1 MTQHTFRTAGAVVLT
16 LTVVAPRAG
25 AQTTPDSAE
34 VARLAGLG
42 QLWGAV
48 KYFHPA
54 LADRPIDWDSALV
67 AAIAKVRAARTRE
80 QYAMAVDGML
90 AALGDQ
96 ATRVVPRMSPSA
108 APTPSAVA
116 TRWARDSTFIITIP
130 DPTNYLGV
138 VAALSEAREEV
149 ERAPRVVFDL
159 RARGVELEP
168 GSVAIELNE
177 SGIGGLLVPRP
188 LAAPSVRSRM
198 YSGFPAQRSLG
209 FSEYW
214 AGFSTRS
221 GEVLRPAGENIRER
235 RVGFVVDAHSDLPPV
250 ALALQRAGLGVIVAD
265 GEMASVPGVDDL
277 WTITLPDDVKV
288 AVRVSE
294 VVGAPDGIPPD
305 TVVSGSIGG
314 DRAVDAAAVLL
325 HAPVRA
331 PPPQAE
337 GKAFTA
343 PAEDAYADMQSPP
356 VEYRLLAA
364 FRFWTAIEH
373 FYPYKSLIG
382 EDWERVLVAAIP
394 DFLQA
399 GDSLQYALAVAK
411 LAHQIHDSHGFIE
424 GSPALR
430 AYFGPVSAPVN
441 LRYIEGRLVVT
452 EISADSVVRQSG
464 IRVGDEV
471 QRIDGEAAEALRER
485 LEPYIAVSTPQS
497 LDYAVAGYSV
507 RGDEGSTVTL
517 VVRGAD
523 DRERTVRLT
532 RRGGLRQEMS
542 GARPGPTWKVL
553 SGNIGYV
560 DMERLSVPQVDTMFE
575 ALRDTKA
582 IIFDNRSYPQGTA
595 WQIAPR
601 LTDKTAVLAA
611 RFQRPLA
618 MSPDRTR
625 SSTFAFVQTLPP
637 TDGWRYT
644 RPTVML
650 VDERTISQAEHTGL
664 FFEAA
669 NGTRF
674 VGSPTMGANGDV
686 TNVVLPGNIVVYF
699 TGHDVRHA
707 DGRQLQ
713 RVGLQPDV
721 VIRPTIKGV
730 REGRDEVLERAVQL
744 IETGR

>member
-1 MTQHTFRTAGAVVLT
+1 MTQLTFRTVGAVLLT
-16 LTVVAPRAG
+16 LTAISPRLG
-25 AQTTPDSAE
+25 AQTPPDSAE

-54 LADRPIDWDSALV
+54 LAHRPIDWDSALV
-67 AAIAKVRAARTRE
+67 AAIPRVRAAHTRD
-80 QYAMAVDGML
+80 QYAMAVGGML

-96 ATRVVPRMSPSA
+96 ATRVLPGVSPSA
-108 APTPSAVA
+108 APTLPTVA

-130 DPTNYLGV
+130 DPTDYLSVIAVLG
-138 VAALSEAREEV
+138 EAREKV

-168 GSVAIELNE
+168 GGVAVELNE

-198 YSGFPAQRSLG
+198 YSGFPAQHSLG

-221 GEVLRPAGENIRER
+221 GEVLRPAGENPRER

-265 GEMASVPGVDDL
+265 GEMASLPGVDDL
-277 WTITLPDDVKV
+277 WTMTLPDDVKV

-305 TVVSGSIGG
+305 TVVGGSSGS
-314 DRAVDAAAVLL
+314 DRAVDAAVVLL

-331 PPPQAE
+331 RPPQAE
-337 GKAFTA
+337 GQAFTA
-343 PAEDAYADMQSPP
+343 PAENAYADMHTPP

-382 EDWERVLVAAIP
+382 QDWDQVLVAAIP

-399 GDSLQYALAVAK
+399 GDSLAYALAVAK

-424 GSPALR
+424 GSRALR

-452 EISADSVVRQSG
+452 EVSADSLVRQSG
-464 IRVGDEV
+464 ISVGDVV
-471 QRIDGEAAEALRER
+471 QRIDGETAEALRAR

-497 LDYAVAGYSV
+497 LDYAVAGYSL
-507 RGDEGSTVTL
+507 RGEEGSTVTL
-517 VVRGAD
+517 VVRGGD

-532 RRGGLRQEMS
+532 RRRALREQMS
-542 GARPGPTWKVL
+542 AARHGPTWKVL
-553 SGNIGYV
+553 PGNIGYV
-560 DMERLSVPQVDTMFE
+560 DLEQLTVPQVDTMFE
-575 ALRDTKA
+575 ALRNTKA

-601 LTDKTAVLAA
+601 LTDKTDVLAA

-625 SSTFAFVQTLPP
+625 SSTFAFVQPLPS
-637 TDGWRYT
+637 TDRWRYT

-674 VGSPTMGANGDV
+674 VGSATMGANGDV

-713 RVGLQPDV
+713 RLGLQPNV
-721 VIRPTIKGV
+721 VIRPTIQGI